1 MRDGEQKSSGTSF
14 SLSFEDETATF
25 LFPRIAY
32 KGKFNFNPR
41 WKQWW
46 EGF

>member
-1 MRDGEQKSSGTSF
+1 MRDGEQKSCGTSF

-25 LFPRIAY
+25 LFPRIA
-32 KGKFNFNPR
+32 KGKIQF
-41 WKQWW
+41 QSEVEAWW